1 MGCRSVQDGGRV
13 LWSVGEWE
21 LWLRRAP
28 GLEGLRGMLGSVLF
42 SMALSCCFM
51 EDTDSVLNRCL
62 HRWLHTN
69 GNLCCHCHQCKITF
83 LMYSFLYVTSSYTA
97 PKTSPYLASN
107 LTVLHPATLPLG
119 ATKVLGCFRGRAAAL
134 CRIGHF
140 NVLIHPAL
148 HARVF
153 SLAQHSC
160 M

>member
-97 PKTSPYLASN
+97 SKTSPYLASN
-107 LTVLHPATLPLG
+107 LRCCIQPRSPWVQPKSWGALG
-119 ATKVLGCFRGRAAAL
+119 AAL
-134 CRIGHF
+134 LHF
-140 NVLIHPAL
+140 VGLDT
-148 HARVF
+148 
-153 SLAQHSC
+153 SMS
-160 M
+160 